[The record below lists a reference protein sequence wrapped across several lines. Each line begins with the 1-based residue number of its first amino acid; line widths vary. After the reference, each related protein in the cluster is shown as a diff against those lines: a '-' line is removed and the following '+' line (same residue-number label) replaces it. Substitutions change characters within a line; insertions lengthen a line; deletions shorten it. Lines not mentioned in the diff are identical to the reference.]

1 MKLSPLEQRI
11 TQMIEPVV
19 AEKGLSLVCVRMSGE
34 AGGATLQVFAE
45 NPKTRNIGVDDC
57 ARLSREIGAILDV
70 ENPINGRYRLEI
82 SSPGID
88 RPLMKVQDFID
99 FRDYEAKVEVFPP
112 MDGQKRFRG
121 YIRGVEGD
129 TMKLETEDQGL
140 VDIDLSCV
148 QKARL
153 VLTDELLKKA
163 KELHVQNTET
173 EKTTETEKQEEA

>member
-34 AGGATLQVFAE
+34 SGGATLQVFAE
-45 NPKTRNIGVDDC
+45 DPKTRNIGVDDC
-57 ARLSREIGAILDV
+57 AKLSREIGAILDV

-88 RPLMKVQDFID
+88 RPLMKPQDFID
-99 FRDYEAKVEVFPP
+99 FTGFEAKVEIFPP
-112 MDGQKRFRG
+112 LENGQKRFRG
-121 YIRGVEGD
+121 YIRGVEGNGVD
-129 TMKLETEDQGL
+129 LDTEDQGL
-140 VDIDLSCV
+140 VNLDMGCI

-153 VLTDELLKKA
+153 VLTDELLKKT
-163 KELHVQNTET
+163 KELHDHTLET
-173 EKTTETEKQEEA
+173 QTTETESKEEA